1 MQESIRVMLMEYAEE
16 GYRDFSASLV
26 PGAKPL
32 LGVRLPQL
40 RKLAKELVMNNAEI
54 FNWRAETSSYEG
66 EYADLYFEETML
78 RGMVIGYG
86 TAQGDVSCEEGLAFL
101 EMFLPHIDNWSV
113 CDSFCSS
120 FTFANQYRDAVWEF
134 LQPYLYSKQ
143 EYEVRTALVLLLN
156 QYLKYDKNNKKASR
170 KKIVT
175 LADITASADV
185 TASADI
191 TENHQNKEC
200 PAGNFGKFPYLG
212 KILAAL
218 NRAFTQG
225 YYARMAAAWIL
236 AEAFTYFPYE
246 TNQLF
251 ITDCKIDNWTYNKAL
266 QKIRES
272 KNPNQEVKEYIKS
285 LKK

>member
-1 MQESIRVMLMEYAEE
+1 MRESIRNMLMEYAEE
-16 GYRDFSASLV
+16 GYRDFSANLV

-40 RKLAKELVMNNAEI
+40 RKLAKELVIKNDET
-54 FNWRAETSSYEG
+54 FDWRAETSSYEG
-66 EYADLYFEETML
+66 EYADIYFEETML
-78 RGMVIGYG
+78 RGMTIGYG
-86 TAQGDVSCEEGLAFL
+86 TAQKDVTCEEGLSFL
-101 EMFLPHIDNWSV
+101 EMFLPYIDNWSV

-143 EYEVRTALVLLLN
+143 EYEVRTALILLLN
-156 QYLKYDKNNKKASR
+156 QYLKYDKNNKKLPR

-175 LADITASADV
+175 IDDF
-185 TASADI
+185 
-191 TENHQNKEC
+191 TESHQNKEC
-200 PAGNFGKFPYLG
+200 SARNFDQFPYLE

-225 YYARMAAAWIL
+225 YYAQMAAAWIL
-236 AEAFTYFPYE
+236 AEAFVYFPYE
-246 TNQLF
+246 INQLF